1 MTKDESDKSPK
12 RVSSLL
18 SSQGASALTG
28 FPPGLA
34 ASAFAK
40 SLLESASAFAKF
52 LDANPEWREA
62 PAEWQEFCQNHAAV
76 IKAAAE
82 ESSVSLE
89 EVRQMIEEPEGMQG
103 FAEHV
108 RSVEVPADHKK
119 VANDVLMLAYAL
131 IQQAEYPL
139 TFSEAVSAAGNAV
152 GALYYKWQSPTFSPP
167 FRRP

>member
-18 SSQGASALTG
+18 SSQGAASALARFPTG
-28 FPPGLA
+28 VA

-40 SLLESASAFAKF
+40 SLLESASTFAKF

-62 PAEWQEFCQNHAAV
+62 SAKWQEFCQNHAAV

-89 EVRQMIEEPEGMQG
+89 EVRQMIGEPEGMQG

-131 IQQAEYPL
+131 MQAEYPP
-139 TFSEAVSAAGNAV
+139 TFSDAISAAGNAV
-152 GALYYKWQSPTFSPP
+152 GALYYK
-167 FRRP
+167 R